1 MRVFLSPDGTEPR
14 WAWTEGLERAG
25 QHEFAVPMAW
35 QEGDARDQRV
45 TDLLAFISDA
55 LANAS
60 SVSGEGGDEAAAM
73 PTIIQPGETLAYG
86 WTTLGFRASA
96 PADAIG
102 PGFLVVQELAD
113 PLGER
118 EDRWVDGA
126 DQALDLLALQ
136 AETRRRNIVP
146 GTLDAPHRSDL
157 VFTCTHV
164 PPIGFLWAYPVAA
177 QRSPYEEASG
187 ESGWFFSCYDQP
199 HNHEDPREREQVHL
213 HELVTAFPRILPY
226 LALAVGTAVIFTSDQ
241 VVIFRPDD
249 DEGYVDPAGLA

>member
-1 MRVFLSPDGTEPR
+1 MQVFLSPNGTEPR
-14 WAWTEGLERAG
+14 WAWTEGLEHAE
-25 QHEFAVPMAW
+25 QHDFAVPMAW

-45 TDLLAFISDA
+45 TDLLAFIGDA
-55 LANAS
+55 FANAS
-60 SVSGEGGDEAAAM
+60 NVPGEGGDGTAEL

-86 WTTLGFRASA
+86 WTTLGFRASS

-113 PLGER
+113 PLAEH

-146 GTLDAPHRSDL
+146 GALDAPHRSDL
-157 VFTCTHV
+157 VYTCTRV
-164 PPIGFLWAYPVAA
+164 PPTGFLWQYPVAA
-177 QRSPYEEASG
+177 QRYAYEGDSG

-199 HNHEDPREREQVHL
+199 HDHEDPREREQVPL
-213 HELVTAFPRILPY
+213 RELVAAFPRILPY

-249 DEGYVDPAGLA
+249 DEGYEDPAGLV